1 MAKKTATKKSPEK
14 KPAKKIAATKKRSS
28 SSKSTKRNI
37 KTKEEP
43 KDFLVNAVIEGMKE
57 RKALNIK
64 LLDLRDIQN
73 RVSDFF
79 VISEAESTTHVN
91 SIADSVSETVKKL
104 TGERPFHTEG
114 WENSQWILLDYV
126 NVVAH
131 VFMRET
137 REFYNIEGLWS
148 DAKITDC

>member
-14 KPAKKIAATKKRSS
+14 KPAKKIAPTKKRSS

-37 KTKEEP
+37 KTKEES

-91 SIADSVSETVKKL
+91 SIADSVSEIVKKL

>member
-64 LLDLRDIQN
+64 LLDLREIQN